1 MKTLKTLIILLNGL
15 VIVLGYIFA
24 AMYLFRPEF
33 MSYHS
38 VAVHQTWSQVDTQIQ
53 VLILALMRVSG
64 GGWLG
69 VSVAMSILLGRY
81 YRTERFWL
89 IVAIFF
95 TGIAILLPTLYAT
108 LFVKSHSEAN
118 PPWIAA
124 LVAVAILLIALVL
137 SKIRSNLM
145 KRKA

>member
-15 VIVLGYIFA
+15 VTVLGFIFA
-24 AMYLFRPEF
+24 ALYLFRPEF

-69 VSVAMSILLGRY
+69 VSIAMSILLVRY
-81 YRTERFWL
+81 NHTERFWL
-89 IVAIFF
+89 IAAIFF

-124 LVAVAILLIALVL
+124 LLAVAVLLIALML
-137 SKIRSNLM
+137 AKIRSNMM
-145 KRKA
+145 KRSS